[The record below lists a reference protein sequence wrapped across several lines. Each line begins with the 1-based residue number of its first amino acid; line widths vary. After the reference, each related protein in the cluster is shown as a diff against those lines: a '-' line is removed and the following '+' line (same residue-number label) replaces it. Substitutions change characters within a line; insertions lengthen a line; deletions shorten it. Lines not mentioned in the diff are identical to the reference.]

1 MIGFPG
7 AYSDY
12 YDLIDKHG
20 VELRREP
27 LSIGDGGS
35 TPSMNT
41 MREGN

>member
-27 LSIGDGGS
+27 LGIGDGVTS
-35 TPSMNT
+35 HSMSA
-41 MREGN
+41 MRGGN